1 MPIRVQPAVS
11 TQLSRNAKPAN
22 GPPTNFKVL
31 AKMTEMYLATS
42 IVEEHDGLLTTK
54 LTPIPMNIVYL
65 DAYTLNPG
73 DLDWTPL
80 NALGS
85 VTFYDRT
92 SPNQLVSRAKDAEI
106 VLVNKVKMSRE
117 TLVQLPQLKYIGV
130 TATGF
135 DIVDV
140 AAAREQDIVVTNVRG
155 YGSDS
160 VAQFTF
166 ALLLELALN
175 VGRHSQ
181 SVRAGDWERSPDFCY
196 WKSPLIELAGKTLG
210 LIGYGDI
217 GRKVAD
223 IGRAMGMTI
232 LVNKR
237 HPDNSPDVRF
247 VDLPALF
254 AQSDVV
260 SLHCPMTAENREF
273 VNAKLLATMKPT
285 AFLIN
290 TSRGGL
296 IQEAD
301 LADAL
306 SNGILA
312 GAAID
317 VLSTEPPTNANPLL
331 TAPNCIVTPHIA
343 WASFE
348 ARGRLLASVVE
359 NITAF
364 QAGTPINLVG
374 N

>member
-1 MPIRVQPAVS
+1 M
-11 TQLSRNAKPAN
+11 
-22 GPPTNFKVL
+22 
-31 AKMTEMYLATS
+31 
-42 IVEEHDGLLTTK
+42 H
-54 LTPIPMNIVYL
+54 IVYL
-65 DAYTLNPG
+65 DAHTLNPG
-73 DLDWTPL
+73 DLNWSPL
-80 NALGS
+80 TALGS

-92 SPNQLVSRAKDAEI
+92 NPDQIVSRAKDADI
-106 VLVNKVKMSRE
+106 VLVNKVKMSRQ
-117 TLVQLPQLKYIGV
+117 TLAQLPRLRYIGV

-135 DIVDV
+135 DVIDTV
-140 AAAREQDIVVTNVRG
+140 ATHELSIIVTNVRG

-175 VGRHSQ
+175 VGRHNQ

-210 LIGYGDI
+210 LVGYGDI
-217 GRKVAD
+217 GRKVAQ
-223 IGRAMGMTI
+223 IGWAMGMTI
-232 LVNKR
+232 IVNKR
-237 HPDNSPDVRF
+237 YPDNSPDVRF
-247 VDLPALF
+247 VDLPTLF

-260 SLHCPMTAENREF
+260 SLHCPMTVENREF
-273 VNAKLLATMKPT
+273 VNAALLSTMKST

-306 SNGILA
+306 NNGILA

-317 VLSTEPPTNANPLL
+317 VVSTEPPTNANPLL
-331 TAPNCIVTPHIA
+331 TARNCIVTPHIA

-359 NITAF
+359 NIKAF
-364 QAGTPINLVG
+364 QAGTPINVVS
-374 N
+374 